1 MDLFGHPSQCPSSLS
16 LDDQFRPL
24 ESSNQ
29 YDQDPHQQ
37 ANRDLF
43 YRDYQDPYQQPD
55 PYLDPLLIPQPPE
68 GPALSTQNGG
78 ISSYRGVPAQQQQPP
93 PSPHNQTSSTNS
105 AETPATNQSN
115 SAGTPLPTN
124 RSIPDATQNQPSQ
137 SDPKLTK
144 PKPPPRS
151 KTPAHLVEN
160 VKRMEIDQLISLAAK
175 HAQYVRLTAE
185 DKVELNSAY
194 KEYQRKLYTI
204 AYKNKLAIGPCLRY
218 VGEGANPRG
227 STCYNSFCRYDP
239 VASKVFTD
247 STIHPDD
254 CKRECG
260 RLWKMLDADTRDKWK
275 DPEYVGSISV
285 APDLTNEGDENEH
298 NPPGTHKKR
307 KAASFDSD
315 HWARKV
321 VADLRQLS
329 RMCGTEGFL
338 VIGSRDKDSTLKF
351 SGGSHLGEHFLDMY
365 STNDDPVT
373 NFIDFLRGQTVIKKL
388 TGKEP
393 PPVVKKQQSRK
404 PKPRNIFTNHD
415 KGQKK
420 VNIDFIRAKLNDAIE
435 KATHGKWMR
444 GWPGT
449 RTQEGL
455 ARLQV
460 SLRVKDNDLGVTLQH
475 FCKRPGDMGDKHAQL
490 VVAALEEDWVEL
502 IGPPAPDNTGL
513 GGSDGE
519 ALKENSS
526 PTIVS
531 VGQCSGVLRPIPKSK
546 GKKQS
551 TQPNKKRKLH
561 SVYNSDDSREED
573 NEEEDEDDED
583 EDME

>member
-1 MDLFGHPSQCPSSLS
+1 MFLYSIEHLIGSPGSATTANGNSTLQSTLNKGIRKRNTYLSQSRKASLPSQMDLFGHPSQCPSSLS

-160 VKRMEIDQLISLAAK
+160 AKRMEIDQLISLAAK

-218 VGEGANPRG
+218 VGRG
-227 STCYNSFCRYDP
+227 QIPED
-239 VASKVFTD
+239 
-247 STIHPDD
+247 
-254 CKRECG
+254 
-260 RLWKMLDADTRDKWK
+260 RLVITVSADTRDKWK

-285 APDLTNEGDENEH
+285 APDLTNEG
-298 NPPGTHKKR
+298 THKKR

-321 VADLRQLS
+321 VADPRLLRQLS

-393 PPVVKKQQSRK
+393 PPV
-404 PKPRNIFTNHD
+404 
-415 KGQKK
+415 GQKK

-531 VGQCSGVLRPIPKSK
+531 ANTKVERE
-546 GKKQS
+546 KQS